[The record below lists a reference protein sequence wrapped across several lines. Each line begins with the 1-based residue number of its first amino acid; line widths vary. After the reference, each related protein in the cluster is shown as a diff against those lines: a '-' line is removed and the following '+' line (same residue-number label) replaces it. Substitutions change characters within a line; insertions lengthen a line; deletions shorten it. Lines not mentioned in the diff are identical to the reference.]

1 MLLINGLKSST
12 ASKNFNDFNNMFKG
26 IDPENFTSDY
36 ITILVIDKVK
46 LECNPSRSNDVDMWF
61 NEEHYPQHKKYTVQ
75 TSDNSDTEGTD
86 NESIVSDIID

>member
-26 IDPENFTSDY
+26 IDPENFTSTY
-36 ITILVIDKVK
+36 IAILVIDKVK
-46 LECNPSRSNDVDMWF
+46 LECNPSRSNDVDIWF
-61 NEEHYPQHKKYTVQ
+61 NEELYYEKKYIVQ

>member
-61 NEEHYPQHKKYTVQ
+61 NEEHYPQHKKYIVQ